1 MSKWNDQQ
9 SRRLVTTSHLPIQG
23 NWDIFLFVT
32 SSLPTL
38 LVKEYAF
45 INSIFSPFTVRSPRR
60 NFYGTLTSFTKVKD
74 ACISSPVRALCSSLK
89 ASKVAKKSRSASSIV
104 APSPK
109 NPKGNCSLQYTL
121 YHPAPL
127 LSTCASYSF
136 IK

>member
-1 MSKWNDQQ
+1 MSAKHVETP
-9 SRRLVTTSHLPIQG
+9 L
-23 NWDIFLFVT
+23 
-32 SSLPTL
+32 LPTQDNRDISL
-38 LVKEYAF
+38 FSTLVSLTCLQRNMPVDKL
-45 INSIFSPFTVRSPRR
+45 FSPFTVRSPRR

-89 ASKVAKKSRSASSIV
+89 ASKVAKKSRSASSTV
-104 APSPK
+104 VPSPK

-136 IK
+136 I

>member
-1 MSKWNDQQ
+1 MGERNIRQVGGFATTP
-9 SRRLVTTSHLPIQG
+9 RLPTQG
-23 NWDIFLFVT
+23 KRDIFLPLLKFADLSKRNT
-32 SSLPTL
+32 SI
-38 LVKEYAF
+38 EYL
-45 INSIFSPFTVRSPRR
+45 FSPFNVRSPRR
-60 NFYGTLTSFTKVKD
+60 NFYGTLTSLTKVKD

-136 IK
+136 I